1 MHKLRDGGKKQYKK
15 KEGKR
20 MSLLKPYII
29 DGVLCSGEVCDKETL
44 FAGVAA
50 GKRLNWR
57 EYGVRQQDAAA
68 ELENKISEK
77 ANEWPV
83 GETLP
88 SSPSSSSPVSSLSG
102 ERRKKNCHRMA

>member
-1 MHKLRDGGKKQYKK
+1 
-15 KEGKR
+15 

-57 EYGVRQQDAAA
+57 EYGVRFVKAKRQQEAPA

-77 ANEWPV
+77 AN
-83 GETLP
+83 
-88 SSPSSSSPVSSLSG
+88 
-102 ERRKKNCHRMA
+102 